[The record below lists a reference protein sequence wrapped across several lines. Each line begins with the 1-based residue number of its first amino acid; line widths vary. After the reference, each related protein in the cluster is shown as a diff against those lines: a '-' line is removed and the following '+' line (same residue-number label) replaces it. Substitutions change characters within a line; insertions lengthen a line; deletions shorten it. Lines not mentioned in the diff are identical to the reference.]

1 MENLESRGILQ
12 FHFPGQ
18 ESPEIEVW
26 VMESH
31 GKAIYFLRI
40 KRAKNKTKQNKTK
53 VEKITD
59 NSENQFKFHYYHK
72 IYLAPILCVI
82 MWQNILNNRLF

>member
-1 MENLESRGILQ
+1 MENLESHGILQ

-40 KRAKNKTKQNKTK
+40 KRAKQTNKQTNKRTKKETKQQQQQQRKLK
-53 VEKITD
+53 K
-59 NSENQFKFHYYHK
+59 
-72 IYLAPILCVI
+72 
-82 MWQNILNNRLF
+82 